1 MELDTSKASLTFVGL
16 LGFAMLPLGLIWSL
30 NNLFLL
36 QIEYTFFTWLGAL
49 FIQFYL
55 QIIIKAATLHSVPKK

>member
-1 MELDTSKASLTFVGL
+1 MEIETSKASITFVGL
-16 LGFAMLPLGLIWSL
+16 LGFSLLPLGLIWSL

-36 QIEYTFFTWLGAL
+36 QIEYTFFTWLSAM

-55 QIIIKAATLHSVPKK
+55 QIIIKSGTISPK